1 MVGLSKLW
9 VTFFLEK
16 KNLFFLIVFFFSKG
30 CKPYNFEKNATLFC
44 RRSYKVYLYI
54 YISLTI
60 TQNKSSNQIIK
71 IKHYLILCPD
81 NTYYNPV
88 TKLIKIKHY
97 LALCPDHTRYIFPHI
112 PQTTSVK
119 ALNWQ
124 IIHKNSEKCNEVFS
138 HKLQKNLYLLPFWHI
153 LSLPQFM
160 KSEKI
165 LQYQHSNW

>member
-1 MVGLSKLW
+1 MGYI
-9 VTFFLEK
+9 FFGK
-16 KNLFFLIVFFFSKG
+16 KILFFFNFFFFSKG

-60 TQNKSSNQIIK
+60 TQNKSTNQIIK
-71 IKHYLILCPD
+71 IKLYLILGPD
-81 NTYYNPV
+81 NTYYNPE

-97 LALCPDHTRYIFPHI
+97 LVLCPDHTCYIFLHI
-112 PQTTSVK
+112 PQTTSIK

-124 IIHKNSEKCNEVFS
+124 ITHKNSEKCNDVFS
-138 HKLQKNLYLLPFWHI
+138 HKLRKNLYLLPFWHI

-160 KSEKI
+160 KSGKI